1 MATATTTKPSIETP
15 MAPAATAP
23 AAATPNSVRTPAATA
38 PAAATPAAT
47 ASAAATPAAEP
58 EFRSPAHAAAV
69 ARANT
74 LRATSEFAK
83 PADASTIEATAAAL
97 RDKGYDVHIAKDGAD
112 AKRIVVELLPEGAEV
127 GQGASQ
133 TLEDIG
139 VTHELEES
147 GRYTPVRKLTR
158 AMDRTTPEGL
168 SAMRKL
174 GVGPD
179 WYVNSAHAL
188 TVDGTIVIVSNTG
201 SQLAPLAFGAGEV
214 IFVIGSQK
222 IVPDLDTA
230 MERIEEHALPLE
242 HARMRGIY
250 DIDSEIKKVLIIRKE
265 FRPERFRVVIVREP
279 VGA

>member
-1 MATATTTKPSIETP
+1 MAVATTNTNARKATTT
-15 MAPAATAP
+15 PAAV
-23 AAATPNSVRTPAATA
+23 AAAP
-38 PAAATPAAT
+38 
-47 ASAAATPAAEP
+47 P

-69 ARANT
+69 ARAEA
-74 LRATSEFAK
+74 LKAKSEFAR

-97 RDKGYDVHIAKDGAD
+97 RDKGYDVHVVKNGAE
-112 AKRIVVELLPEGAEV
+112 ARRIVLELLPEGAEV

-147 GRYTPVRKLTR
+147 GRYVAVRKQTR
-158 AMDRTTPEGL
+158 SMDRSTPEGL
-168 SAMRKL
+168 RAMRKL

-188 TVDGTIVIVSNTG
+188 TIDGTIVVASNTG

-222 IVPDLDTA
+222 IVPDLETA
-230 MERIEEHALPLE
+230 MQRIEEHSLPLE
-242 HARMRGIY
+242 HARMRGLY
-250 DIDSEIKKVLIIRKE
+250 DIDSEVKKLLIIRKE
-265 FRPERFRVVIVREP
+265 FRPERFRIVIVREP